1 MIIGSAL
8 FVWHLFILCSN
19 CETPI
24 VVVLSGSLPN
34 NYLIWLIILTELGSM
49 EPAYYRGDILF
60 VSNYNKPV
68 KTGDVI
74 VFKME
79 GEPIPIVH
87 RALITQQK
95 GEDD

>member
-1 MIIGSAL
+1 
-8 FVWHLFILCSN
+8 
-19 CETPI
+19 
-24 VVVLSGSLPN
+24 
-34 NYLIWLIILTELGSM
+34 M

-68 KTGDVI
+68 VTGDVI

-95 GEDD
+95 GPADQYILTKGDNNYTDDRGLYPDG

>member
-1 MIIGSAL
+1 
-8 FVWHLFILCSN
+8 
-19 CETPI
+19 
-24 VVVLSGSLPN
+24 
-34 NYLIWLIILTELGSM
+34 M

-60 VSNYNKPV
+60 VSNYDKPV